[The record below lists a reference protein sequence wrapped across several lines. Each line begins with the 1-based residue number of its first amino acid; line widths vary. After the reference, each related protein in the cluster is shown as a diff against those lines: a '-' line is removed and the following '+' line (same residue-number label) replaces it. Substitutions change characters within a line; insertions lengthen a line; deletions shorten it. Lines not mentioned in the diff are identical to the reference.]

1 MQYQDR
7 SASSHVPVIT
17 IDGPTASG
25 KGTLASLVAAR
36 LGWHYLDS
44 GALYRL
50 VALSALETAADLADE
65 AALARLAAALPVV
78 FQDGRLWLAGRDV
91 TELVRQEHVGN
102 AASRLSVHRAVRAA
116 LVELQHGFRRLPGL
130 VADGRD
136 MGTVIFPD
144 ARLKVFLTAS
154 ARTRAERRCKQ
165 LIDKGFSAK
174 LEDLL
179 RDLEERDKR
188 DASRVNAPTRPAE
201 DALLLDNSDLTVDET
216 VNWVIEQWQTRS
228 AA

>member
-1 MQYQDR
+1 MQYQNN
-7 SASSHVPVIT
+7 SASGSVPVIT

-25 KGTLASLVAAR
+25 KGTLASQVAAR
-36 LGWHYLDS
+36 LSWHYLDS

-50 VALSALETAADLADE
+50 VALSALETAADLSDE

-102 AASRLSVHRAVRAA
+102 AASRLSVHAAVRAA
-116 LVELQHGFRRLPGL
+116 LVELQHGFRRRPGL

-165 LIDKGFSAK
+165 LIDKGFPAK
-174 LEDLL
+174 LESLL
-179 RDLEERDKR
+179 QDLEERDKR
-188 DASRVNAPTRPAE
+188 DASRANAPTRPAE

-216 VNWVIEQWQTRS
+216 VNWVIEQWQKRS